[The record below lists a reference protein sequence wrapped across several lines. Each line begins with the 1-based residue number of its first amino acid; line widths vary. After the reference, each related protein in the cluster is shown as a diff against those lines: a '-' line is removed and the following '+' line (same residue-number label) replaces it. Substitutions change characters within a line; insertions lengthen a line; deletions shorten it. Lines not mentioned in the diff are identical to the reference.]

1 MLTESNAMDTKYQ
14 DYMEYIFSTNPSI
27 EYVILPHGRKMSKYK
42 FLSKVYPLFAFV
54 YGRDFAVFNY
64 PVFNY
69 PFFNINTTLNT
80 VVNKEQLDDDLRKL
94 FEQITSKIDELKY
107 KDKLNF
113 NLMTEVLLKFSI
125 LCENINKDY
134 LNNAVSYK
142 TSVFKIDNVL
152 NIIEHKLNING
163 IMSETNSIFLDES
176 FNNLQVMYEKY
187 ILSKNDNNDVTK
199 IAQISKAFKSMRLQN
214 KLREYFEII
223 YFEILLLTANTY
235 NEYIK
240 EQYSN
245 GKW

>member
-1 MLTESNAMDTKYQ
+1 MDTKYH

-54 YGRDFAVFNY
+54 YGHDFAVL
-64 PVFNY
+64 NY
-69 PFFNINTTLNT
+69 PFFNINTTINT

-94 FEQITSKIDELKY
+94 FEQITSRIDELKY

-125 LCENINKDY
+125 LCENINENY
-134 LNNAVSYK
+134 LNNAISYK

-163 IMSETNSIFLDES
+163 VMSDINGIFLDES

-187 ILSKNDNNDVTK
+187 IMSKNDNDSTK
-199 IAQISKAFKSMRLQN
+199 AILRLSKLFKSMQL
-214 KLREYFEII
+214 KEELRKYFEII